1 MSSLTKIIALI
12 GLIIALI
19 AIHEYD
25 KRQEVSQAVTAVHS
39 SYKAEADR
47 RRIIAFQEAEKLATK
62 QRVEREQKD
71 EQIRNIER
79 QLSNAR
85 KLLND
90 RKERPKDSEQSA
102 QAGSSCTGRELY
114 KEDGEFLIRE
124 AARADKALIDR
135 DFYYNQYENA
145 RKMIEGIN
153 NGR

>member
-1 MSSLTKIIALI
+1 MPSLTKIIALM

-25 KRQEVSQAVTAVHS
+25 KREEVNKAVTAVHS
-39 SYKAEADR
+39 SYKIEADR

-62 QRVEREQKD
+62 QRIDREQRD
-71 EQIRNIER
+71 EQVRNIER

-90 RKERPKDSEQSA
+90 RKERPKDSEQPP
-102 QAGSSCTGRELY
+102 QVGSTCTGRELY
-114 KEDGEFLIRE
+114 KEDGEFLVRE
-124 AARADKALIDR
+124 AARADKALTDR